1 MTSFEESLLRTY
13 IELIR
18 HSDKP
23 ELAALLVDA
32 EMSIEEGQHGYLH
45 EIFLALPAYYAST
58 MLNDDMVL
66 NHLQECMKL
75 LMSGRYYDPD
85 GIKFGTKFMAP
96 EEDWRNLVK
105 SLIARAKEPN
115 QGIVTSIVRQREGQ
129 APLQYNEMKFGS
141 ATEIRVA
148 QELERRKILF
158 FPLPL
163 AVRADT
169 GKNFKDHRE
178 PDFLICHEGVW
189 GILEVAFHQGRY
201 EQDKQ
206 KDEWFKKSGILCV
219 EHYTAEE
226 CYTGTTSVV
235 DRFLSILEQHKK

>member
-1 MTSFEESLLRTY
+1 MSVFEESLLRTY

-23 ELAALLVDA
+23 GLAALLVDA
-32 EMSIEEGQHGYLH
+32 EIGIEEDCGYLS
-45 EIFLALPAYYAST
+45 EILIALPACYAST
-58 MLNDDMVL
+58 MLDDELIL
-66 NHLQECMKL
+66 NHLRECMTL
-75 LMSGRYYDPD
+75 LMSGRYFNPN
-85 GIKFGTKFMAP
+85 GIKFGTKFMTP
-96 EEDWRNLVK
+96 EEDWRELVK

-115 QGIVTSIVRQREGQ
+115 QGVVTSIVRQREEQ
-129 APLQYNEMKFGS
+129 APLKYNEMKFGS
-141 ATEIRVA
+141 STEIRVA

-169 GKNFKDHRE
+169 GKNFQDHRE

-201 EQDKQ
+201 EKDKQ

-226 CYTGTTSVV
+226 CYGRTTSVV
-235 DRFLSILEQHKK
+235 DRFLSILEQHKR

>member
-1 MTSFEESLLRTY
+1 MNDFEESILRTY
-13 IELIR
+13 VDLVR
-18 HSDKP
+18 HSNKP
-23 ELAALLVDA
+23 ELAALVVDA
-32 EMSIEEGQHGYLH
+32 ELSIGEGENGFLY
-45 EIFLALPAYYAST
+45 EIFIGLPVCYVPTVLY
-58 MLNDDMVL
+58 DDVI
-66 NHLQECMKL
+66 LQHFRDCLKL
-75 LMSGRYYDPD
+75 LMTGRYYDPK
-85 GIKFGTKFMAP
+85 GITFGTKFMEP
-96 EEDWRNLVK
+96 EDDWRELVK

-115 QGIVTSIVRQREGQ
+115 QGVVTTIVRQRSDQE
-129 APLQYNEMKFGS
+129 PLKYNEMNFGS

-163 AVRADT
+163 AVRAET
-169 GKNFKDHRE
+169 GKNFQDHRE

-219 EHYTAEE
+219 EHYMAEE
-226 CYTGTTSVV
+226 CYNKTASVI
-235 DRFLSILEQHKK
+235 DRFLSILEQYKK

>member
-1 MTSFEESLLRTY
+1 MSNFEEQLLRTY
-13 IELIR
+13 VEIVR
-18 HSDKP
+18 HSSKP

-32 EMSIEEGQHGYLH
+32 EINVYTEMNGYFH
-45 EIFLALPAYYAST
+45 EVFIRLPAPYVAT
-58 MLNDDMVL
+58 VLNDDVIL
-66 NHLQECMKL
+66 EHLRDCIKL
-75 LMSGRYYDPD
+75 LLSGQDYNANK
-85 GIKFGTKFMAP
+85 IMFGTRFMEP
-96 EEDWRNLVK
+96 EDDWRELVR

-115 QGIVTSIVRQREGQ
+115 QGVVTSITRKREGNE
-129 APLQYNEMKFGS
+129 PLKYNEMNFGS

-148 QELERRKILF
+148 QELEKRQILF

-163 AVRADT
+163 AVRAET
-169 GKNFKDHRE
+169 GKCFKDHRE

-226 CYTGTTSVV
+226 CYGKTASVI